1 MELNRWQ
8 KIETVFNATLALPE
22 ADRQSFLD
30 TMCED
35 DPQLRQEIDSLITE
49 VDQPDEFLSQTALTL
64 GANVLAHEQAESLTG
79 TTLGVYNVLKLL
91 GRGGMGDVFLAEDPR
106 LERLVALKLLPVSLT
121 RDDDRARRFQQEARA
136 ASAISHPN
144 VAQIYEFEQVGDRD
158 YLVMEYVEGKTLREL
173 LKANT
178 VDFEQALDIA
188 VQVGQ
193 ALQAAH
199 EAGVVHRDIKPENIM
214 IRRDGYVK
222 VLDFGLA
229 KIANTREKNPDYQHK
244 LRSSL
249 DTMPGLI
256 MGTTAYMSP
265 DQLRGQA
272 VDHRTDIW
280 SLGVTLY
287 EMLTGVHPF
296 VGQTP
301 SDVSAAVLMR
311 EPEDL
316 MLEHLNE
323 EDVSKLQK
331 VVLTALQKDVDR
343 RYASAADFVNEL
355 KEIQLSFNQDR
366 SDSRH
371 LRDMSAA
378 ERGAEAKHRPAR
390 NRTAMIAV
398 AGSIG
403 VVALVL
409 GWLILG
415 ARNQSRL
422 SAAGSQPGDSNQ
434 PTNQV
439 GKALPPTSSE
449 PPCSAQSP
457 THGTGRERTMSL
469 KVGVTLEMVEIS
481 SGSFCMG
488 STAGIGRINE
498 QPQYR
503 VTVGSSYMGKYEV
516 TQAQWQAVMGNNPS
530 GFKGENLP
538 VERVSWDDAV
548 AFMARLNAQNDG
560 YTYRLPSEAEWEY
573 ACRAGTTGDYAGDP
587 DATAWFGNNSGRARL
602 DAIGIWRT
610 DYQNYGKRLEENGD
624 QTHPVGSKLPNAFGL
639 FDMNGNVW
647 EWCQDWYHDNYNGAP
662 TDSEAWLSSGE
673 QKSRVLRGGSWNS
686 VEANLRPAFRDN
698 RAPNFRSSALGF
710 RVVAVARTQ

>member
-22 ADRQSFLD
+22 AERQSFLD

-35 DPQLRQEIDSLITE
+35 DPQLRHEIDSLITE
-49 VDQPDEFLSQTALTL
+49 VDQPDEFLSSTALTL
-64 GANVLAHEQAESLTG
+64 SAKVLAHEQAESLTG
-79 TTLGVYNVLKLL
+79 TTLGAYNVLKLL

-121 RDDDRARRFQQEARA
+121 GDDDRARRFQQEARA

-144 VAQIYEFEQVGDRD
+144 VAHIYEFEQAADRD

-173 LKANT
+173 LKAKT
-178 VDFEQALDIA
+178 IDLEQALDIA

-316 MLEHLNE
+316 MLEHLSE

-331 VVLTALQKDVDR
+331 IVLTALQKDLDR

-355 KEIQLSFNQDR
+355 EEVQLSLNQER
-366 SDSRH
+366 STSPIQ
-371 LRDMSAA
+371 RDVRTA
-378 ERGAEAKHRPAR
+378 EQRVEAKPSPAR
-390 NRTAMIAV
+390 SRTVMIAA

-403 VVALVL
+403 VIALVL
-409 GWLILG
+409 GWFILG

-422 SAAGSQPGDSNQ
+422 SADGSQPGDSKLQ
-434 PTNQV
+434 KGQA
-439 GKALPPTSSE
+439 GKLTPPTSSE

-457 THGTGRERTMSL
+457 TQGTGRGRTL
-469 KVGVTLEMVEIS
+469 TLNNGVTLEMLEIP
-481 SGSFCMG
+481 SGSFCRG
-488 STAGIGRINE
+488 SPAGIGRINE

-503 VTVGSSYMGKYEV
+503 VTVGSYYMGKYEV

-530 GFKGENLP
+530 GFKGDNLP
-538 VERVSWDDAV
+538 VEKVSWDDA
-548 AFMARLNAQNDG
+548 ASFIARLNMQNDG
-560 YTYRLPSEAEWEY
+560 YTYRLPTEAEWEY
-573 ACRAGTTGDYAGDP
+573 ACRSGTTTDFAGDP
-587 DATAWFGNNSGRARL
+587 DAIAWYGNNSGRARL
-602 DAIGIWRT
+602 DAAAIWRT
-610 DYQNYGKRLEENGD
+610 DSQNYFKRLEEQGGH
-624 QTHPVGSKLPNAFGL
+624 THPVGTKLPNAFGL

-647 EWCQDWYHDNYNGAP
+647 EWCQDWYHANYNGAP
-662 TDSEAWLSSGE
+662 TDSEAWLSGGD

-686 VEANLRPAFRDN
+686 VTANLRPANRDGL
-698 RAPNFRSSALGF
+698 APDFRSYGLGL